1 MALSRYTFLKKI
13 GEGGMA
19 EAHLARLEAPGG
31 ASKLCVLKT
40 IRPELA
46 ADPGF
51 REAFFDEARLAL
63 SLDHGAIVHT
73 FDFGEDAGRLYLA
86 MEWCD
91 AGDLEGLMHAL
102 AVRGERIPI
111 PIACTII
118 ARVLEGL
125 RYAHD
130 ARDALGRPLELVH
143 RDISPSNVLL
153 TFSGEAK
160 LGDFGISRAA
170 LRRAATGIG
179 LVKGK
184 PPYLSPEQARGEP
197 ATIRSDIFACGV
209 LLWEMLVGGRLFD
222 GGDTRQILARVAE
235 ARVPRPDH
243 HRPDL
248 PMRLTAIVLRA
259 LRPDPADR
267 FPGAE
272 DFYREI
278 VEFARDAGFA
288 LDAATLSTYLR
299 ERLVDHADANARAR
313 VTTPIMSPAAED
325 AARVPVRPK
334 RPWRWRDLAFAAA
347 GAVLSL
353 IFAWVL
359 LAGGSLT
366 RRSAKVE
373 SGQPVP
379 IPQVRPGPESTVFNL
394 DVDPPGAL
402 VVVGDRPAGFA
413 PVRAAV
419 GVEKRTKRPVRT
431 TFPGRSASGVNMIF
445 EPGTEKTAKR
455 AKIGAAG
462 VVIDI
467 DDSMRYGP
475 VEVAAGASLRLL
487 PGLYRVER
495 GGAVT
500 YRRIGLPESAE

>member
-1 MALSRYTFLKKI
+1 
-13 GEGGMA
+13 MA
-19 EAHLARLEAPGG
+19 EAHLARMEAPGG

-46 ADPGF
+46 ADSAF

-73 FDFGEDAGRLYLA
+73 FDFGEEAGRLYLA

-111 PIACTII
+111 PIACTIL

-130 ARDALGRPLELVH
+130 ARDALGRPLDLVH

-170 LRRAATGIG
+170 LRRGATGAG

-184 PPYLSPEQARGEP
+184 PPYLSPEQARGET
-197 ATIRSDIFACGV
+197 ATVRSDIFACGV
-209 LLWEMLVGGRLFD
+209 LLWEILVGGRLFD
-222 GGDTRQILARVAE
+222 GGDTRQILAKVAA
-235 ARVPRPDH
+235 ARVPRPDL

-248 PMRLTAIVLRA
+248 PMRLAAIVLRA
-259 LRPDPADR
+259 LRSDPTDR
-267 FPGAE
+267 FPSAE

-278 VEFARDAGFA
+278 LEFARESGFA
-288 LDAATLSTYLR
+288 LDAATLSTFLR
-299 ERLVDHADANARAR
+299 ERLVDQAGENVRAR
-313 VTTPIMSPAAED
+313 VTTPVMASEIGD
-325 AARVPVRPK
+325 QARIGARDK
-334 RPWRWRDLAFAAA
+334 RDWRWRDLAIATA
-347 GAVLSL
+347 GAAVSLVL
-353 IFAWVL
+353 AWVL
-359 LAGGSLT
+359 LSGGALS
-366 RRSAKVE
+366 RRNAKIE
-373 SGQPVP
+373 TVP
-379 IPQVRPGPESTVFNL
+379 PPISQVRPGPGATAFNL
-394 DVDPPGAL
+394 DADPPGTL
-402 VVVGDRPAGFA
+402 VVVGDRPIGFT

-419 GVEKRTKRPVRT
+419 AVEKRAKLPVRT
-431 TFPGRSASGVNMIF
+431 TFPGRVAVGVNMIF

-455 AKIGAAG
+455 VKVGLSG
-462 VVIDI
+462 VVAGGFDVPSRWGAV
-467 DDSMRYGP
+467 DVP
-475 VEVAAGASLRLL
+475 AGASLRLP
-487 PGLYRVER
+487 PGLFRVEKN
-495 GGAVT
+495 GVVT
-500 YRRIGLPESAE
+500 YERIGPPVSAE